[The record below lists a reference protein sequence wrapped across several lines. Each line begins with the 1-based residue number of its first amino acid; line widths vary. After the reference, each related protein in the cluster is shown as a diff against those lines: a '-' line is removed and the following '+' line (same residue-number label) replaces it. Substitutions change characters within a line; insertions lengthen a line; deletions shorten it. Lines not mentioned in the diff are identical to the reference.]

1 MKPATDY
8 INLLPR
14 EEKKPAQLPGFTSL
28 VIIFFVLVWIVLF
41 GLKLKQRWDLKAK
54 LDSVTVQKKTA
65 EEQVA
70 AIRAQLGITAAP
82 GANPDKAALIQ
93 NLLKERVLWSE
104 VFKQFSRIIPRGV
117 WFDSLEGNSVGKAE
131 IKIKGGSFNYVSV
144 SDFMLAMEQSD
155 YFSKPQLLYAQK
167 TVVQGHDV
175 IAFEIVC
182 GIKKSRGRS

>member
-8 INLLPR
+8 VNLLPR
-14 EEKKPAQLPGFTSL
+14 EEKKPTQPPGFTSI
-28 VIIFFVLVWIVLF
+28 VIIVFVLVWIVLF

-54 LDSVTVQKKTA
+54 LDSVTAQKKTV
-65 EEQVA
+65 EGQVA
-70 AIRAQLGITAAP
+70 AIRAQLGITAP
-82 GANPDKAALIQ
+82 GANPDRAALIQ

-117 WFDSLEGNSVGKAE
+117 WFDSLDGNSVGKAE

-144 SDFMLAMEQSD
+144 SDFMLAMEQSE

-167 TVVQGHDV
+167 TVVHGHDV
-175 IAFEIVC
+175 IAFEIIC
-182 GIKKSRGRS
+182 GIKKSRGKS